1 MNKAII
7 ALVLSAASFGV
18 LANNH
23 VGGFVSND
31 GSVGPRGG
39 FVATAQAVTT
49 VVQAKEL
56 PDDAWVSLE
65 GNIVK
70 QIGKELYEFRDSTG
84 SIAVDID
91 DKRWRGQVVK
101 PDTKVR
107 LDGEVDKD
115 WMELEIDVKRVTI
128 INK

>member
-23 VGGFVSND
+23 AGGFVSND
-31 GSVGPRGG
+31 GSVGPKGG

-65 GNIVK
+65 GHIVK
-70 QIGKELYEFRDSTG
+70 QIGKELYEFKDSTG

-91 DKRWRGQVVK
+91 DRRWRGQVVT
-101 PDTKVR
+101 PETKVR
-107 LDGEVDKD
+107 LDGEIDKE
-115 WMELEIDVKRVTI
+115 WTSLEVDVKRVTI

>member
-23 VGGFVSND
+23 TGGFISND
-31 GSVGPRGG
+31 GSVGQKGG
-39 FVATAQAVTT
+39 FVATNQAVTT

-70 QIGKELYEFRDSTG
+70 QIGKELYEFKDSTG

-91 DKRWRGQVVK
+91 DRRWRGQVVT
-101 PDTKVR
+101 PETKVR
-107 LDGEVDKD
+107 LDGEIDKE
-115 WMELEIDVKRVTI
+115 WASLEVDVKRVTI

>member
-39 FVATAQAVTT
+39 FVATTQAVTT
-49 VVQAKEL
+49 VIQAKEL

>member
-7 ALVLSAASFGV
+7 ALVLSAASFSV

-39 FVATAQAVTT
+39 FVATTQAVTT